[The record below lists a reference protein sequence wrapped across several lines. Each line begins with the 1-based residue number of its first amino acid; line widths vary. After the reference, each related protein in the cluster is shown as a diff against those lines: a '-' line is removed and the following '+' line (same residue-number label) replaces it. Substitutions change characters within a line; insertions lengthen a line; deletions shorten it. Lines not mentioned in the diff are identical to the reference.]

1 MTVKEA
7 IQSAAKYLAQHQLRS
22 PRQDAELLVASIL
35 QRDRAFLY
43 TYPERRLST
52 SQKRLLHQWLAK
64 RGEHYPLQYLRGRQE
79 FYGRQFWVRP
89 GVFIPR
95 PETELVLET
104 ALALLRESGD
114 KQLFAADIGT
124 GSGCIAVTLVC
135 EEPRVI
141 VTATDI
147 SPAALRVAR
156 RNAERHHCLDRIDFC
171 SGQTL
176 EPLKGRHCYYH
187 LVVSNPPYVSHL
199 ERKDVDISV
208 NLHEPSAAIF
218 AGESG
223 QEVYR
228 ELFGEAKSV
237 LRPQGKLV
245 VELGADGTE
254 TISRLAQECGW
265 VLSESKKDLAGRD
278 RCAIFNLQTPEG

>member
-7 IQSAAKYLAQHQLRS
+7 IQSAARYLGERHLPA

-35 QRDRAFLY
+35 EQDRTFLY
-43 TYPERRLST
+43 TYPERQLSP
-52 SQKRLLHQWLAK
+52 SQKQLFRQWLAK

-104 ALALLRESGD
+104 ALDLLRASGD
-114 KQLFAADIGT
+114 KKLLAADIGT
-124 GSGCIAVTLVC
+124 GSGCIAITLAC
-135 EEPRVI
+135 EEPRVV

-147 SPAALRVAR
+147 SGDALRVAR
-156 RNAERHHCLDRIDFC
+156 RNAEVHHCLDRIEFRA
-171 SGQTL
+171 GQTL
-176 EPLKGRHCYYH
+176 EPLKGQDGCYH
-187 LVVSNPPYVSHL
+187 LIVSNPPYVSHL
-199 ERKDVDISV
+199 EKESVDISV
-208 NLHEPSAAIF
+208 DRYEPSDAVF

-228 ELFGEAKSV
+228 RLFCEAQSV

-245 VELGADGTE
+245 VELGCHGRE
-254 TISRLAQECGW
+254 SVSKLARENGW
-265 VLSESKKDLAGRD
+265 VLNESKKDLAGRD
-278 RCAIFNLQTPEG
+278 RCAIFQPG

>member
-7 IQSAAKYLAQHQLRS
+7 IQSAARYLDERQLQA

-35 QRDRAFLY
+35 QQDRTFLY
-43 TYPERRLST
+43 TYPERRLSP
-52 SQKRLLHQWLAK
+52 SQKQLFHQWLAK

-79 FYGRQFWVRP
+79 FYGRSFRVRP

-95 PETELVLET
+95 PETELVVEA
-104 ALALLRESGD
+104 ALALLRESED
-114 KQLFAADIGT
+114 KKLFAADIGT
-124 GSGCIAVTLVC
+124 GSGCIAITLAC
-135 EEPRVI
+135 EEPRVT

-147 SPAALRVAR
+147 SGGTLRVAR
-156 RNAERHHCLDRIDFC
+156 RNAEIHHCLDRIEFRA
-171 SGQTL
+171 GQAL
-176 EPLKGRHCYYH
+176 EPFQGCDSSYH
-187 LVVSNPPYVSHL
+187 LIVSNPPYVSHL
-199 ERKDVDISV
+199 EKESVDISV
-208 NLHEPSAAIF
+208 GRYEPSEAVF

-228 ELFGEAKSV
+228 LLFCEAQSV

-245 VELGADGTE
+245 VELGCDGRE
-254 TISRLAQECGW
+254 SVSRLARDNGW

-278 RCAIFNLQTPEG
+278 RCAIFQQE

>member
-7 IQSAAKYLAQHQLRS
+7 IQSAAKYLGERDLRA

-35 QRDRAFLY
+35 EQDRTFLY
-43 TYPERRLST
+43 TYPERRLSP
-52 SQKRLLHQWLAK
+52 SQKQLFHQWLAK

-104 ALALLRESGD
+104 ALDLLRASGD
-114 KQLFAADIGT
+114 KKLLAADIGT
-124 GSGCIAVTLVC
+124 GSGCIAITLAC
-135 EEPRVI
+135 EEPRVL

-147 SPAALRVAR
+147 SGSALRVAH
-156 RNAERHHCLDRIDFC
+156 RNAAVHQCLDRIEFRA
-171 SGQTL
+171 GQTL
-176 EPLKGRHCYYH
+176 EPLKGRHSYYH
-187 LVVSNPPYVSHL
+187 LIVSNPPYVSHL
-199 ERKDVDISV
+199 ERNSVDISV
-208 NLHEPSAAIF
+208 DRYEPSEAVF

-223 QEVYR
+223 QAVYR
-228 ELFGEAKSV
+228 RLFWEAKSV

-245 VELGADGTE
+245 VELGCDGRQSV
-254 TISRLAQECGW
+254 SRLARENGW
-265 VLSESKKDLAGRD
+265 ILNDSKKDLAGRD
-278 RCAIFNLQTPEG
+278 RCAIFHQG